1 MSTDRTPIDRAK
13 EALSPSESRATKR
26 TEYGEMST
34 PILLLSAENAA
45 RAAVSAALHDP
56 NLASV
61 LAAHQVES
69 RGLTFGSP
77 DRCTCQV
84 EVLAA
89 PYLLDDTDHHEDV
102 LSRRGRSF
110 AAHQADAVRAAI
122 LGGAS

>member
-1 MSTDRTPIDRAK
+1 
-13 EALSPSESRATKR
+13 
-26 TEYGEMST
+26 MST
-34 PILLLSAENAA
+34 PALDRAAEALHPYWA
-45 RAAVSAALHDP
+45 ERYPSGAQADAMAQDAVSAALHDP

-102 LSRRGRSF
+102 LSRRAVAF
-110 AAHQADAVRAAI
+110 AAHQAAAVRAAI
-122 LGGAS
+122 LGADQ